1 MAYESHLHSAFWQKT
16 SNVDRNESR
25 RSSLDAASG
34 NAAGKEDEDFDD
46 DDDCEGQSE
55 GEDDDEEI
63 SVT

>member
-1 MAYESHLHSAFWQKT
+1 MKVICIRPFGRKRRMST
-16 SNVDRNESR
+16 ESR

-34 NAAGKEDEDFDD
+34 NAVGKEDEDFDD